1 MINTPAAKVELHW
14 GKGYNFTAKD
24 NFGHTLTVDAPT
36 QPNDQ
41 FDGFKPTY
49 LLLTGLGA
57 CTGIDVVSILKKK
70 RQEVTSFDVSV
81 HGEQQEDWP
90 KAWTRFHVE
99 YTVTGHNI
107 NAKAVE
113 RAIQLSEEKYC
124 SVSATLSGSVEIT
137 RSYKV
142 ISS

>member
-1 MINTPAAKVELHW
+1 MINTPAATVELHW
-14 GKGYNFTAKD
+14 NSGYNFTAQD
-24 NFGHTLTVDAPT
+24 NLGHALTVDAPI

-70 RQEVTSFDVSV
+70 RQEVTNFDVKV

-99 YTVTGHNI
+99 
-107 NAKAVE
+107 
-113 RAIQLSEEKYC
+113 LSEEKYC